1 MEAITEQLSDYE
13 TERGK
18 PMPNLTHGAI
28 QANLVFELKT
38 AYRNEYRI
46 ASEVTLA
53 TLPDGTTPDVVIYP
67 AIMLDY
73 QHEPAKRT
81 DAPLVC
87 IEIQSPS
94 QSLEQMVDKTTIY
107 FDFGVKSCWIVAPAV
122 QGIFVYDRPGHYQF
136 FYEADVL
143 HDPNTGFELNLP
155 AIFA

>member
-1 MEAITEQLSDYE
+1 
-13 TERGK
+13 
-18 PMPNLTHGAI
+18 MPNLTHGAI

>member
-1 MEAITEQLSDYE
+1 
-13 TERGK
+13 
-18 PMPNLTHGAI
+18 MPNLTHGAI

-38 AYRNEYRI
+38 AYRTKYRI

-53 TLPDGTTPDVVIYP
+53 TLPDATTPDVVIYP
-67 AIMLDY
+67 AITRGY

-94 QSLEQMVDKTTIY
+94 PSQSLEQMVDKTTMY

-143 HDPNTGFELNLP
+143 HDPNTGFELHLP

>member
-1 MEAITEQLSDYE
+1 
-13 TERGK
+13 
-18 PMPNLTHGAI
+18 MPNLTHGAI

-38 AYRNEYRI
+38 AYRTKYRI

-53 TLPDGTTPDVVIYP
+53 TLPASNTSHVVIYP
-67 AIMLDY
+67 AITLEY
-73 QHEPAKRT
+73 LHEPVERT
-81 DAPLVC
+81 DVPLVC

-94 QSLEQMVDKTTIY
+94 QSLEQMVDKTTMY

-143 HDPNTGFELNLP
+143 HDPNTGFELHLP